1 MYEISDRFKE
11 QPYQSLKVLK
21 MAKTDAYEI
30 LGITLEKGC
39 IFPEHISPTEAQ
51 LIVLEGDINFHI
63 DQKKFHLKTQQH
75 FNFPKETP
83 HWVEALSDSKFIIIR

>member
-30 LGITLEKGC
+30 LGITLEKGS
-39 IFPEHISPTEAQ
+39 IFPEHVSPTEAQ
-51 LIVLEGDINFHI
+51 LIVLEGDINFH
-63 DQKKFHLKTQQH
+63 
-75 FNFPKETP
+75 
-83 HWVEALSDSKFIIIR
+83 

>member
-1 MYEISDRFKE
+1 MYEISDRIKE
-11 QPYQSLKVLK
+11 QPYQSLKVVK

-39 IFPEHISPTEAQ
+39 IFPEHSSPTEAH
-51 LIVLEGDINFHI
+51 LIVLEGDVDFYI

-75 FNFPKETP
+75 FNFPKETL